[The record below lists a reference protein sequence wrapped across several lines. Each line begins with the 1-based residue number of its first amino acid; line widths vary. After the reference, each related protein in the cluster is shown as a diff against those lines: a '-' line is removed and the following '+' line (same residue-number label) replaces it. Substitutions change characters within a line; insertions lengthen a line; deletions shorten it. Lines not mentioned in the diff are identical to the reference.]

1 MTLKLALLS
10 LCAFLC
16 FLLTL
21 LAVALVAFVTLL
33 DIANP
38 RWLLMFDWLCPVSWF
53 SVLIPAGG
61 AVIAE
66 KLREE
71 EMRREERRA
80 RRESRLH
87 IFQ

>member
-1 MTLKLALLS
+1 MTLKLYALS

-38 RWLLMFDWLCPVSWF
+38 RWILMFDLCSPISW
-53 SVLIPAGG
+53 VALLLPAGSAG
-61 AVIAE
+61 FFE

-71 EMRREERRA
+71 EMRREEWRA